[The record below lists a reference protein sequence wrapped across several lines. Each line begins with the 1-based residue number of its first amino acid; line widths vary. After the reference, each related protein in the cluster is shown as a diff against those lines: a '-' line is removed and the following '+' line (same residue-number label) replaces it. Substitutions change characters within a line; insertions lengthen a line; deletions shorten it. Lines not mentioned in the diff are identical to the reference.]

1 MNEIGVES
9 SSLSSL
15 AFQTH
20 IRNFFVQ
27 SQNKEK
33 FYSIISEN
41 ICVM

>member
-9 SSLSSL
+9 SSL

-20 IRNFFVQ
+20 IRNFFVR